1 MPYQSKYHTKPV
13 IKTFSN
19 IRNNNKKN
27 NSLQKEND
35 NSKSPSNTSGTIP
48 VQNLSTSSNTI
59 SSNFGFFE
67 SIKSGFGLGLG
78 SSVANRVVDGVMG
91 PRTTEIV
98 HKNDQEIEN
107 NSKLQSSLSDCK
119 DLLKNFTECIKT
131 GGLTDCNNLQDI
143 YIKQC
148 QK

>member
-19 IRNNNKKN
+19 IRNPDTKKN
-27 NSLQKEND
+27 NSLHKQTDKEKLPVNTTT
-35 NSKSPSNTSGTIP
+35 SNNNP
-48 VQNLSTSSNTI
+48 VQNINTGSSSSN
-59 SSNFGFFE
+59 NFGFFE

-78 SSVANRVVDGVMG
+78 SSVANRVVDGIIG

-98 HKNDQEIEN
+98 HRNEQKTEN
-107 NSKLQSSLSDCK
+107 SSSDCK

-131 GGLTDCNNLQDI
+131 GGLNDCNNLQDI